1 MICGWLWFDGGGR
14 CCGVFF
20 FFGFCGVS
28 VVVVVM
34 ALVGCWW

>member
-1 MICGWLWFDGGGR
+1 MG
-14 CCGVFF
+14 CCGSVVVAGVVVFF
-20 FFGFCGVS
+20 FLRFCGVS